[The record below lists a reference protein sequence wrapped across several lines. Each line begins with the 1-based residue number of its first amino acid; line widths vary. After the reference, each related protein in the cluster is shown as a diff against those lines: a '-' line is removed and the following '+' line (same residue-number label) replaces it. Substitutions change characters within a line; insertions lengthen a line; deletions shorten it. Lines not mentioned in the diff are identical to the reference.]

1 MCTNESC
8 HQTEL
13 AFVLS
18 KQRCYNSGKCVNY
31 NPSRQ
36 RARVHKSNECSKW
49 KVFVINTH
57 FSFWR
62 CWKSELPTQPPPQKK
77 SLNWENSCYHKEHG
91 KVFSVFP
98 NITYLKA
105 YMCVWVLSGEER
117 DQWDEEKEGRMRASG
132 WWLWERANNTIY
144 KSVVADLIILLTWQ
158 KTIITI

>member
-1 MCTNESC
+1 MNRVIKRNWHLSWVNKDVITAGSVSIIIHHANEPEYTNPTNAANEKSSLSTLTFHFGDVEKVSC
-8 HQTEL
+8 L
-13 AFVLS
+13 L
-18 KQRCYNSGKCVNY
+18 N
-31 NPSRQ
+31 
-36 RARVHKSNECSKW
+36 
-49 KVFVINTH
+49 
-57 FSFWR
+57 
-62 CWKSELPTQPPPQKK
+62 PPPQKK
-77 SLNWENSCYHKEHG
+77 SLNWENSCYHIEHG